1 MLTFSELL
9 KADCLKNHSDIAL
22 SFDKAVDIILEA
34 IVKGQT
40 LLRFGNTMFLCKPHS
55 ATGLEFHSIN
65 ADKGDQLLEN
75 FKQLVE
81 KAKSLGYKYL
91 ITFYDNPKISE
102 LLKVSGVDTEIKRID
117 QGKYNTYQMI
127 ARF

>member
-9 KADCLKNHSDIAL
+9 KKDCVKNHSDIEL
-22 SFDKAVDIILEA
+22 SFDQAVNIILDA
-34 IVKGQT
+34 VVKGQT
-40 LLRFGNTMFLCKPHS
+40 LQRFGNTMFLCKPHS

-65 ADKGDQLLEN
+65 ADNGSELSKN
-75 FKQLVE
+75 FKQLIE
-81 KAKSLGYKYL
+81 KAKSLGYKYI

-102 LLKVSGVDTEIKRID
+102 LLKVSGVDVEIKHID